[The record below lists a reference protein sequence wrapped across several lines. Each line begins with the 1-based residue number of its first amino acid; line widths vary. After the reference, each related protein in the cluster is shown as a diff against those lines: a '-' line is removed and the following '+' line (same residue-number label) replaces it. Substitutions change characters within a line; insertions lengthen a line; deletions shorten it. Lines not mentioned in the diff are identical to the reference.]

1 MSAVIKSASPVPY
14 NQFPAIIKNI
24 VRGRA
29 FHIEPEVLHEV
40 VGTVRDG
47 LSHLL
52 NAGIGVK

>member
-1 MSAVIKSASPVPY
+1 M
-14 NQFPAIIKNI
+14 

-52 NAGIGVK
+52 DVDIGVK